1 MKVSSV
7 PQRIIVPTY
16 YYVDEFGLVQF
27 DTEQM
32 VEFFKEQVNLL
43 ESCKFDQLT
52 NN

>member
-16 YYVDEFGLVQF
+16 YYVDEYGLVQF

-32 VEFFKEQVNLL
+32 TEFFEEQMKLL
-43 ESCKFDQLT
+43 KTFSFNQLT